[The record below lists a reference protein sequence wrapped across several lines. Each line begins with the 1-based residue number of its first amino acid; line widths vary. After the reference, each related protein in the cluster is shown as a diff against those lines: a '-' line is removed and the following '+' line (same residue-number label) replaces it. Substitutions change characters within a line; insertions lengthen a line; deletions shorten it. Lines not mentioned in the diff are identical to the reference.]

1 MTLTVRPVEAGDAA
15 ALADLLN
22 EVIAAGG
29 TTALEEPF
37 SPEWLAVSFLN
48 GPDVLGCFVVEDEE
62 GALLGFQTLVRNSGL
77 PEGVVDIATF
87 AELGGTRRGIGT
99 ALFTATKARAAELG
113 LSAIN
118 ATIRADNAGGL
129 AFYSKQG
136 FADHGVTEAVPLKDG
151 TPVDRVHKRFVL
163 AAEAP
168 AKRKLSVRFGGDDAP
183 TLQKKGRGW
192 AISESRLDV
201 LHERARE
208 MRRNP
213 GQAQEALADALTRVE
228 TGGYSFKQQAVIG
241 SAIVDFACKQL
252 MLVVEIDGDA
262 DAAFTAARD
271 KSLTEVGYRV
281 VRIAA
286 SDVLADPTAAA
297 QRISDAMRS
306 LHTER
311 RAKRSAPRR
320 AAPRSP
326 RNY

>member
-1 MTLTVRPVEAGDAA
+1 VA
-15 ALADLLN
+15 
-22 EVIAAGG
+22 
-29 TTALEEPF
+29 
-37 SPEWLAVSFLN
+37 
-48 GPDVLGCFVVEDEE
+48 EDED
-62 GALLGFQTLVRNSGL
+62 GTLLGFQTLGRYPGL
-77 PEGVVDIATF
+77 PEDVGDIGTF
-87 AELGGTRRGIGT
+87 ARIGGTQRGIGS
-99 ALFTATKARAAELG
+99 ALFAATSKRAAELG

-118 ATIRADNAGGL
+118 ATIRGDNSGGL
-129 AFYSKQG
+129 AFYTKQG
-136 FADHGVTEAVPLKDG
+136 FVDHDVTPGVPLKDG
-151 TPVDRVHKRFVL
+151 TPVDRVHKWFALEV
-163 AAEAP
+163 EAP

-192 AISESRLDV
+192 AISESRLDA

-213 GQAQEALADALTRVE
+213 SPAQEALADALTRVE
-228 TGGYSFKQQAVIG
+228 TGGYSFKRQAVIG

-281 VRIAA
+281 ERIAA
-286 SDVLADPTAAA
+286 AQVLADPDAAA
-297 QRISDAMRS
+297 QRVSDAMRS
-306 LHTER
+306 CHAAR
-311 RAKRSAPRR
+311 RAKRPSAPRSAPRR

>member
-1 MTLTVRPVEAGDAA
+1 MTLTVRPVASSDAA
-15 ALADLLN
+15 ELAELLN
-22 EVIAAGG
+22 AVIAAGG
-29 TTALEEPF
+29 TTALQEPF
-37 SPEWLAVSFLN
+37 TPEALDAAYLT
-48 GPDVLGCFVVEDEE
+48 GPNVHCCFVAEDED
-62 GALLGFQTLVRNSGL
+62 GTLLGFQTLGRYPGL
-77 PEGVVDIATF
+77 PDDVGDIGTF
-87 AELGGTRRGIGT
+87 ARIGGTQRGIGSSLFAAT
-99 ALFTATKARAAELG
+99 AKRAAELG

-118 ATIRADNAGGL
+118 ATIRGDNSGGL
-129 AFYSKQG
+129 AFYTKQG
-136 FADHGVTEAVPLKDG
+136 FVDHDVTPGVPLKDG

-163 AAEAP
+163 EVEAP

-192 AISESRLDV
+192 AISESRLDA

-213 GQAQEALADALTRVE
+213 SPAQEALADALTRVE
-228 TGGYSFKQQAVIG
+228 TGGYTFKRQAVIG

-281 VRIAA
+281 ERIAA
-286 SDVLADPTAAA
+286 AQVLADPDAAA
-297 QRISDAMRS
+297 QRVSDAMRA
-306 LHTER
+306 LHAER